1 MILPSFQIGQ
11 LTTPAANT
19 SFINKYKFFKDAC
32 VSLSFWYSQVL
43 SFDWSWF
50 QWSSAGVDA
59 HYAIIRRNCL
69 SLPFYYTEKYSVCKK
84 KACHCFVQCIHTIKP
99 GQCTIFCSLSTMIW
113 ATSWENLFMPYANNK
128 GADQPAHWCS
138 LISAFVVR
146 FPGSIIPLLAK
157 SKISRFQL
165 ASIAEHAGLSLPWSQ
180 TPKTDF
186 LVTGLILSGL
196 HQTYKIAFVPTTNS
210 DQSAHP
216 RSRLAFAWC
225 SMGSRRPKS

>member
-1 MILPSFQIGQ
+1 MILPSFQTGQ

-84 KACHCFVQCIHTIKP
+84 KKACHCFVQCIHTIKP

-113 ATSWENLFMPYANNK
+113 ATSWEKPVYAICEQQRRRS
-128 GADQPAHWCS
+128 ACALAQSDQRLCCS
-138 LISAFVVR
+138 L
-146 FPGSIIPLLAK
+146 
-157 SKISRFQL
+157 
-165 ASIAEHAGLSLPWSQ
+165 
-180 TPKTDF
+180 
-186 LVTGLILSGL
+186 
-196 HQTYKIAFVPTTNS
+196 
-210 DQSAHP
+210 P
-216 RSRLAFAWC
+216 R
-225 SMGSRRPKS
+225 